1 MHRSI
6 TLISG
11 MLVAVAIC
19 IQMAGAAT
27 NYVDRYGANPVP
39 DYTNWATAA
48 TNIQD
53 AVDVAAVG
61 NTVLVSNGVY
71 DTGGKKTPSYAL
83 TNRVCATT
91 AIILRSVNGPN
102 STFIKGQPSPEAGG
116 LGTGAV
122 RCVYL
127 AGGASLIGF
136 TLTNGYAMTNGSLEY
151 DQGGAGVMVITS
163 GSVSNCVM
171 VGNSG
176 SYYGGGACLW
186 WGGTLNNCIISN
198 NQCVRYGGGVRLYG
212 AVDNPAIMNNC
223 IVVGNTGTVAFG
235 TGVEMDYYS
244 EANNCLIAGNIGS
257 GTYAGG
263 VFAWHGPITLNSC
276 TIAGNDSGISEN
288 SKGGGITWYQS
299 TASSMTNCIVWGN
312 LGTGGYSNIID
323 VSHVSAPAYSYTCSG
338 PVQTGTGNT
347 GSDPLY
353 VGQASGDYRLT
364 KYSPCVNV
372 GIYQSWM
379 TDADDIDGHRR
390 LDKFSG
396 IVDLGCYEYIPQGTL
411 VSVP

>member
-1 MHRSI
+1 MKRSI

-19 IQMAGAAT
+19 IQMAGATT

-39 DYTNWATAA
+39 NYTNWATAA

-53 AVDVAAVG
+53 AVDVAMATPG

-71 DTGGKKTPSYAL
+71 DTGGKITPGGLL
-83 TNRVCATT
+83 TNRVCVTN
-91 AIILRSVNGPN
+91 AIILRSVNGPDYT
-102 STFIKGQPSPEAGG
+102 SIKGQPSPEAGG
-116 LGTGAV
+116 IGTGAV

-127 AGGASLIGF
+127 FRGASLIGF
-136 TLTNGYAMTNGSLEY
+136 TLTNGYTMSNQAANAHM
-151 DQGGAGVMVITS
+151 GGGGVYVNTS
-163 GSVSNCVM
+163 GTVSNCVI
-171 VGNSG
+171 VGNYG
-176 SYYGGGACLW
+176 WRFAGGGAGLDG
-186 WGGTLNNCIISN
+186 GGTLNNCIISN
-198 NQCVRYGGGVRLYG
+198 NYIPAYGGGVAVWYG
-212 AVDNPAIMNNC
+212 TLNNC
-223 IVVGNTGTVAFG
+223 IIVNNMTATLGG
-235 TGVEMDYYS
+235 GVMAYAS
-244 EANNCLIAGNIGS
+244 SINNCLIAGNTATNGS
-257 GTYAGG
+257 SGG
-263 VFAWHGPITLNSC
+263 VFAWHYPVTLNSC
-276 TIAGNDSGISEN
+276 TIAGNSDTTSA
-288 SKGGGITWYQS
+288 GGIQFYFGHTG
-299 TASSMTNCIVWGN
+299 MTNCIIWGN
-312 LGTGGYSNIID
+312 TSSGGSSNYSFNAGTCTL
-323 VSHVSAPAYSYTCSG
+323 SYVCSG
-338 PVQTGTGNT
+338 PVRVGTGNT